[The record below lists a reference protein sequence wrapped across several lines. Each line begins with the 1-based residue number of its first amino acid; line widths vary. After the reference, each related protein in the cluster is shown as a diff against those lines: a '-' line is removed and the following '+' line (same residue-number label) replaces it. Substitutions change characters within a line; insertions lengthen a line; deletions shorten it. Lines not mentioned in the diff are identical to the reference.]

1 MSIFSRIHKPVS
13 GEFATSTVATFA
25 THVEGKGSTVA
36 SAARVAVADEQKAPP
51 AAADVATVAVANH
64 LDGMPPK
71 PNQAQ
76 ILPPSTAGND
86 HPPANQ
92 IPVEV
97 HTQAGKTV
105 TVFAADQEQAE
116 WIKAHN
122 KPCQRSKPVAPSEL
136 PQVANP
142 GVPSDLHMLATR
154 YCAEAYGDGP
164 EAIAEMLADLLEV
177 PDDWSYWKADFI
189 RKLSIPDQARCC
201 DCQHSE
207 FVHGGLGRCLRG
219 IQSPGAAGWW
229 LTDQHHCLGF
239 TARLQPQIP
248 ECPGISGWRF
258 ATNNEELK

>member
-1 MSIFSRIHKPVS
+1 MSVNAAIQKISDAGFSLSVSEGRLKVVPFRSLTDDQRQFLADYKP
-13 GEFATSTVATFA
+13 EIIQALR
-25 THVEGKGSTVA
+25 
-36 SAARVAVADEQKAPP
+36 ARE
-51 AAADVATVAVANH
+51 
-64 LDGMPPK
+64 LE
-71 PNQAQ
+71 
-76 ILPPSTAGND
+76 SSSAGND
-86 HPPANQ
+86 IPASNHA
-92 IPVEV
+92 PSMVECW
-97 HTQAGKTV
+97 TPNGSPV
-105 TVFAADQEQAE
+105 TVEASNKDQAE

-122 KPCQRSKPVAPSEL
+122 KPCQKSKPVAPPEL

-154 YCAEAYGDGP
+154 YCAEVFGDGP
-164 EAIAEMLADLLEV
+164 EAIAAMLDDLMTA
-177 PDDWSYWKADFI
+177 PNDWHFWKADFI